1 MIFPKIECDLVVQV
15 NDKFRINASKSY
27 VPKGGL
33 AIVKVEIEPEAGAG
47 YIDVTGASP
56 INSKNWFL
64 DWEYATDGSKVVS
77 LKVTTNLVG
86 PVEQIV
92 TLTVNCLLA
101 SEDKLLSDDSDL
113 VAIESDILKYVPDG
127 RSSFNYVH
135 RESQNEIL
143 DWLFTNGY
151 MKADT
156 TPYTIDDIINVSEFK
171 FWSKYSTLRLLY
183 EDFSKAPDD
192 VFMQKAKRYEN
203 MAHTWRHKSVLHI
216 DANGDG
222 VQGTTEGIDTVNK
235 RFIRA

>member
-113 VAIESDILKYVPDG
+113 VAIESDILKYVPEG
-127 RSSFNYVH
+127 KSSFNYVH
-135 RESQNEIL
+135 REAQGEIL
-143 DWLFTNGY
+143 EWLFTNGY
-151 MKADT
+151 TKYDSN
-156 TPYTIDDIINVSEFK
+156 PLTIDNIVNVSEFN
-171 FWSKYSTLRLLY
+171 FWSKYSVLRLLY
-183 EDFSKAPDD
+183 EDFSKAPND
-192 VFMQKAKRYEN
+192 VFDVKAKHYEN
-203 MAHTWRHKSVLHI
+203 ISHKWRHKAILHL
-216 DANGDG
+216 DYDGDG
-222 VQGTTEGIDTVNK
+222 VQGSSEGSDMTTR
-235 RFIRA
+235 RFIRV

>member
-101 SEDKLLSDDSDL
+101 AEDKLLSSDSD
-113 VAIESDILKYVPDG
+113 
-127 RSSFNYVH
+127 
-135 RESQNEIL
+135 
-143 DWLFTNGY
+143 
-151 MKADT
+151 
-156 TPYTIDDIINVSEFK
+156 
-171 FWSKYSTLRLLY
+171 
-183 EDFSKAPDD
+183 
-192 VFMQKAKRYEN
+192 
-203 MAHTWRHKSVLHI
+203 
-216 DANGDG
+216 
-222 VQGTTEGIDTVNK
+222 
-235 RFIRA
+235 